1 MENNTLEATVNA
13 VRFFL
18 EEKDHISTELTVT
31 HPFVNSEKRKI
42 ESGISNYVKEQGGP
56 SVKVTKFDHSGGSGG
71 WPDVTVKGHV
81 SHVMKLVNTHHGE
94 NYSTDH
100 AGHAKY
106 KKDFGESVEEAAAPT
121 YGMDAVRRAFHKN
134 KIAPHSDGNTSSNAH
149 NELAHYHM
157 NKASEAK
164 GKEAKKAHND
174 ALDAHAKAESN
185 PSKANTMAAHRASIK
200 ANIASKKNYNQH
212 MADVATTRT
221 TGQGRTVQ
229 ARHPHTDVFH
239 SLSKLDKH
247 V

>member
-1 MENNTLEATVNA
+1 MYDRKSFLKTLDA
-13 VRFFL
+13 
-18 EEKDHISTELTVT
+18 
-31 HPFVNSEKRKI
+31 
-42 ESGISNYVKEQGGP
+42 
-56 SVKVTKFDHSGGSGG
+56 
-71 WPDVTVKGHV
+71 VKGFYNDV
-81 SHVMKLVNTHHGE
+81 
-94 NYSTDH
+94 
-100 AGHAKY
+100 A
-106 KKDFGESVEEAAAPT
+106 EAALPT
-121 YGMDAVRRAFHKN
+121 GDGMDAVRRAFH
-134 KIAPHSDGNTSSNAH
+134 STSSNAH

-157 NKASEAK
+157 NKAGEAK
-164 GKEAKKAHND
+164 SKEAKKAHND
-174 ALDAHAKAESN
+174 ALDAHAKAENN